1 MVLLLKGVEHSEDTR
16 DSAECNVKA
25 SLMKRLQASLMKR
38 LPKEHYGSAPESC
51 GTF

>member
-1 MVLLLKGVEHSEDTR
+1 VVSLLKGVEHFEDTR

-25 SLMKRLQASLMKR
+25 SLMKRLT
-38 LPKEHYGSAPESC
+38 KEHYGSAPERC